1 MPSYHRTNRRQQ
13 DKLVEELLNIEVRVV
28 PIVVAL
34 IIFVL
39 LNVLQRL
46 VRPLYVPSYF
56 FIFPMSMLDEDIARL
71 YGEGMY
77 GKPIGKEIRRI
88 KRSILLK
95 STVTVVI
102 ALMLI
107 PGLVGLISALIM
119 NGTELAVLLVIF
131 VLWQGYSAFQSVMDN
146 ANRVVQ
152 KQKSTF
158 VLSAFYVLY
167 LALFSGCLWYTYN
180 FARPFTA
187 NREFV
192 DLFSAVLEGIF
203 SILLFGILIGV
214 IGNIIAHFVTDQ
226 EILLGEEPKDVST
239 SN

>member
-1 MPSYHRTNRRQQ
+1 ME
-13 DKLVEELLNIEVRVV
+13 KLLNIEVRII
-28 PIVVAL
+28 PILVAL
-34 IIFVL
+34 LIFVL
-39 LNVLQRL
+39 LSVLQRL
-46 VRPLYVPSYF
+46 VKPLYVPSYF
-56 FIFPMSMLDEDIARL
+56 FLFPMSALDEDIARL

-77 GKPIGKEIRRI
+77 VKPLGNEIRKIR
-88 KRSILLK
+88 RLILFK

-107 PGLVGLISALIM
+107 PGFVGLISALLM
-119 NGTELAVLLVIF
+119 NSTELAVLLIIF

-146 ANRVVQ
+146 VNRVVQ

-167 LALFSGCLWYTYN
+167 LVLFSGCLWYTYN
-180 FARPFTA
+180 FARPFAT
-187 NREFV
+187 RGEFV
-192 DLFSAVLEGIF
+192 ELFSAVIESIF

-226 EILLGEEPKDVST
+226 EMLIGEEPKDVST